1 MSGKLFVSGDE
12 AVALAVRQAK
22 PHVIAAYPI
31 TPQTIVVERLS
42 DFVEDGSLESE
53 YLYVESEHSAMS
65 ACLGASAMGARA
77 FTATS
82 SQGLLYMVEGLH
94 YASGSRFPIVMM
106 NANRSIAT
114 PWNIYGDQRDSLAE
128 LESGWVQLYAE
139 NAQEAYDTIL
149 QAYKIAE
156 DPEVMLPVM
165 VNLDGFVLT
174 HTYELVS
181 LAEQGKVDAYIPY
194 QKFENRLDLDAPRGT
209 CITAGPPYNM
219 EFRYQQH
226 QATLKAAEKVNE
238 ADAQFGRLFGRSYGG
253 MVEAYRCDDA
263 EAILITLGSVA
274 GTTRCVVD
282 ALREQGKKVG
292 LLKIR
297 CMRPFP
303 SKEVAEIVKNAK
315 FVGVLEKDISFGFYL
330 TYIMPTS
337 IASTPVSIKII
348 VVAVIGG
355 AGLLWGPVLG
365 AFIIIPLTELVNAT
379 LGSLGGANTMIY
391 GLVLILI
398 IIFQPK
404 GVLALFQKGGAVNR
418 IVKKLLVGKSKK
430 GGLANG

>member
-1 MSGKLFVSGDE
+1 MSEKLFVSGDE

-209 CITAGPPYNM
+209 CT
-219 EFRYQQH
+219 
-226 QATLKAAEKVNE
+226 K
-238 ADAQFGRLFGRSYGG
+238 
-253 MVEAYRCDDA
+253 
-263 EAILITLGSVA
+263 
-274 GTTRCVVD
+274 
-282 ALREQGKKVG
+282 
-292 LLKIR
+292 
-297 CMRPFP
+297 
-303 SKEVAEIVKNAK
+303 
-315 FVGVLEKDISFGFYL
+315 
-330 TYIMPTS
+330 
-337 IASTPVSIKII
+337 
-348 VVAVIGG
+348 
-355 AGLLWGPVLG
+355 
-365 AFIIIPLTELVNAT
+365 
-379 LGSLGGANTMIY
+379 
-391 GLVLILI
+391 
-398 IIFQPK
+398 
-404 GVLALFQKGGAVNR
+404 
-418 IVKKLLVGKSKK
+418 
-430 GGLANG
+430 

>member
-181 LAEQGKVDAYIPY
+181 LAQQDKVDAYIPY
-194 QKFENRLDLDAPRGT
+194 QKFANRLDLDAPRGT
-209 CITAGPPYNM
+209 CITAGPPYNT

-238 ADAQFGRLFGRSYGG
+238 ADTEFGKLFGRSYGG

-282 ALREQGKKVG
+282 ALRQQGKKVG

-303 SKEVAEIVKNAK
+303 GKEDRK
-315 FVGVLEKDISFGFYL
+315 S
-330 TYIMPTS
+330 
-337 IASTPVSIKII
+337 
-348 VVAVIGG
+348 VV
-355 AGLLWGPVLG
+355 
-365 AFIIIPLTELVNAT
+365 
-379 LGSLGGANTMIY
+379 
-391 GLVLILI
+391 
-398 IIFQPK
+398 
-404 GVLALFQKGGAVNR
+404 
-418 IVKKLLVGKSKK
+418 
-430 GGLANG
+430 

>member
-209 CITAGPPYNM
+209 CITAGPPYNT

-226 QATLKAAEKVNE
+226 LATLKAAEKVNE
-238 ADAQFGRLFGRSYGG
+238 ADAEFGKLFGRSYGG

-297 CMRPFP
+297 WMRPFP
-303 SKEVAEIVKNAK
+303 GREVAEIVKNAK
-315 FVGVLEKDISFGFYL
+315 FVGVLEKDISFGFEGVVYTDVCSAL
-330 TYIMPTS
+330 KSAAVDVPAANYVGGLGGRS
-337 IASTPVSIKII
+337 ISKADIEGIY
-348 VVAVIGG
+348 
-355 AGLLWGPVLG
+355 
-365 AFIIIPLTELVNAT
+365 TELLNGSAKVGEANFVN
-379 LGSLGGANTMIY
+379 LRRDICGA
-391 GLVLILI
+391 
-398 IIFQPK
+398 
-404 GVLALFQKGGAVNR
+404 
-418 IVKKLLVGKSKK
+418 
-430 GGLANG
+430 